1 MMATTDRETI
11 TDFRKAVNITSSTTT
26 TIQGIKKII
35 INRQDQEELGLA
47 AVVTIRNR
55 IQKSLML

>member
-1 MMATTDRETI
+1 MMAMTDRETI

-47 AVVTIRNR
+47 AVITIKNP

>member
-1 MMATTDRETI
+1 MMAMTDRETI

-47 AVVTIRNR
+47 AVITIRNP